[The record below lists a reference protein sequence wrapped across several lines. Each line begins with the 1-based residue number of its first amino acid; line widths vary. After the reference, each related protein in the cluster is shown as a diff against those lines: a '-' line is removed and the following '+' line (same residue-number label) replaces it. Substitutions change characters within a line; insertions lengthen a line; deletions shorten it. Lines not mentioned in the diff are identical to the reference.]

1 MYNLDD
7 YVIWTTFEGVNVHD
21 PQSFS
26 HGSLFLGN
34 KKKRKDIFVQPS
46 DLSSISFPSSN
57 EGVCEIGKD
66 PTTIFMG
73 W

>member
-26 HGSLFLGN
+26 HGSLFLRN
-34 KKKRKDIFVQPS
+34 KKKRKDRNQNSAVNFFFFS
-46 DLSSISFPSSN
+46 
-57 EGVCEIGKD
+57 
-66 PTTIFMG
+66 
-73 W
+73 